1 MLSDSELSCP
11 FFSSVYFLPI
21 GLVRHFKTNV
31 QMLERMEQQQK
42 EMEGSMQ
49 EQRQQLQA
57 DQDDLA
63 SWKADAHRQLDMQQV
78 CLHAFLVRRKAHGT
92 NHSTVALRIPAALAT
107 ACWVVKQVWL
117 LELVRDS
124 ATLQTK
130 GAVLL
135 SIQLQVQSRHTL
147 DMLHLLYVAQL
158 PSTTWRYA
166 PPIPGGTSRYSKPA
180 AAMQRL
186 GW

>member
-21 GLVRHFKTNV
+21 GLVRHFKTSV

-92 NHSTVALRIPAALAT
+92 NHSTVVI
-107 ACWVVKQVWL
+107 
-117 LELVRDS
+117 E
-124 ATLQTK
+124 
-130 GAVLL
+130 
-135 SIQLQVQSRHTL
+135 H
-147 DMLHLLYVAQL
+147 
-158 PSTTWRYA
+158 
-166 PPIPGGTSRYSKPA
+166 
-180 AAMQRL
+180 
-186 GW
+186 